1 MMNSESHRETR
12 QSRECFFET
21 YAISPGVT
29 FLQMEPRLKPRPTR
43 RQQMK
48 SSSLTTNTLGK
59 WAVLC
64 AALLTVSQC
73 ALASNQLQLPTKTLP
88 TLPAKSAPAKAS
100 PAPAK
105 PQVKPPAQQPAKPK
119 PPVTQ
124 HPTPPEQRPHRGLG
138 ATGRSK
144 DNGGDAGT
152 SNRGSGSGRDTANGS
167 KTRRTPNAG
176 AFTRPK
182 DTTAKPG
189 PNGGKTYTARNGA
202 VYNVDRNNKL
212 TSLKTSSGREAKFAS
227 SGKLASI
234 HTKDGMTINHAG
246 NGARNVETTR
256 RDGTRVVSGGPNSG
270 FTERTIMRGGRTETV
285 RTTVVDGKTSTY
297 VYERGFYR
305 GVYFNT
311 YVPVYFFAPSF
322 YGWVYD
328 PWASPVHWVWGWDSQ
343 PWYSDC
349 GYYFAASPFYAGP
362 TFWLTD
368 YMLAQDLQAAHDSAE
383 QNQDDSGTDGVASD
397 TVSAREPNTEENDDS
412 DTQMESGPVTGLAF
426 TPLFIEGTQ
435 SFAPGFSAVG
445 SLSRNSDFVGLNAT
459 ASVTYTFTVSAGR
472 TLTVAYGI
480 PAGGYLN
487 SVPAEISLNRVVIAS
502 VDKDPDYGWG
512 KITPKQRLLWHR
524 TFPAGHYV
532 LTIRSGGTAVN
543 FYGLWIGNSS
553 VGKPAH
559 VSVEVPDQASASGN
573 DENQD
578 APALSPAVKKELAD
592 QVNEQINAEKAA
604 AAAGSTSA
612 RDQLPAALDPN
623 QRVFI
628 VSRALAEQAADGTQ
642 CSLSPGDV
650 LTRTGNIPD
659 ANQNV
664 TAMVTSSQK
673 NDCASGSNL
682 AVSIQDFQDMH
693 NDFLQKMDAGLQH
706 LAANKGKK
714 GMPNGP
720 EAGAHANPVGQ
731 ADSDPDAVTA
741 VQQQEQAADA
751 SEQDVTN
758 TMNSGQ

>member
-1 MMNSESHRETR
+1 MNSN
-12 QSRECFFET
+12 
-21 YAISPGVT
+21 
-29 FLQMEPRLKPRPTR
+29 
-43 RQQMK
+43 
-48 SSSLTTNTLGK
+48 SLTTNTLGK
-59 WAVLC
+59 WAVLF
-64 AALLTVSQC
+64 AALLILSQF
-73 ALASNQLQLPTKTLP
+73 AFANNQLQIPTKTVP
-88 TLPAKSAPAKAS
+88 TLPAKSAPTKAS

-105 PQVKPPAQQPAKPK
+105 PQAKPPAQQPAKPK

-124 HPTPPEQRPHRGLG
+124 HPTLPEQRTPVSRPGHGGPPSTSPGTRGNGTL
-138 ATGRSK
+138 K

-152 SNRGSGSGRDTANGS
+152 SNKGGGGSGRDTANGS
-167 KTRRTPNAG
+167 KTRRTANAG

-189 PNGGKTYTARNGA
+189 PNGGKIYTARNGA

-212 TSLKTSSGREAKFAS
+212 TSLKTISGNDAKFTS

-246 NGARNVETTR
+246 NGASNVETTR
-256 RDGTRVVSGGPNSG
+256 RDGTRVVSDGPTSG
-270 FTERTIMRGGRTETV
+270 FTERTITRGGRTETV

-297 VYERGFYR
+297 VYERVSYR

-311 YVPVYFFAPSF
+311 YVPLYFYAPSF
-322 YGWVYD
+322 YGWAYN
-328 PWASPVHWVWGWDSQ
+328 PWASPVSWGWGWDSQ

-349 GYYFAASPFYAGP
+349 RYYFAASPYYAGP
-362 TFWLTD
+362 AFWLTD
-368 YMLAQDLQAAHDSAE
+368 YMLAQDLQAAHESAE

-397 TVSAREPNTEENDDS
+397 TVSAGEPNTEENNDS
-412 DTQMESGPVTGLAF
+412 DAQVESGPVTGLAF

-435 SFAPGFSAVG
+435 NFAPGFSAVG
-445 SLSRNSDFVGLNAT
+445 SFSRNSDFVGLNAT
-459 ASVTYTFTVSAGR
+459 ASVRYTFTVSAGR

-543 FYGLWIGNSS
+543 FYGLWIGNPS

-559 VSVEVPDQASASGN
+559 VSVEVPEQASASGN

-592 QVNEQINAEKAA
+592 QVNKQINAEKATA
-604 AAAGSTSA
+604 TAGSASA
-612 RDQLPAALDPN
+612 GDQVPAALDPN

-628 VSRALAEQAADGTQ
+628 VSRALAEQTTDGGGQ

-650 LTRTGNIPD
+650 LTRIGNNPD

-673 NDCASGSNL
+673 NDCASGSTL
-682 AVSIQDFQDMH
+682 AVSIQDLQDMH
-693 NDFLQKMDAGLQH
+693 NDFVQKMGTGLQQ

-714 GMPNGP
+714 GMPSGP
-720 EAGAHANPVGQ
+720 EAGAKANPAGQ
-731 ADSDPDAVTA
+731 ADSDPDAVAA
-741 VQQQEQAADA
+741 VQQQEQAADTA
-751 SEQDVTN
+751 ENDVN
-758 TMNSGQ
+758 QTMKSGQ